1 MCMGRVQVYLPQELH
16 DRIRELGLSPSELLQ
31 RAAREE
37 IRSRELEFEADRYL
51 EELVA
56 EVGEPSAAD
65 EEYARAFVDRLLG
78 ARERQTG

>member
-65 EEYARAFVDRLLG
+65 EEHARIFVAEMLEAHRRRVG
-78 ARERQTG
+78 